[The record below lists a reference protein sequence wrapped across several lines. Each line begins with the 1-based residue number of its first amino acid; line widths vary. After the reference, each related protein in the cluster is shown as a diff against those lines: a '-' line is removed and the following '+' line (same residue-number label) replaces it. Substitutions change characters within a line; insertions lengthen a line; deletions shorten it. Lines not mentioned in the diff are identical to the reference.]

1 MERDPRL
8 EGPQM
13 AELVRQARDGDAGS
27 FCALYKSVYLDLYRF
42 AFYTM
47 KHQQDAEDAVS
58 EAVIKAFEKIATLKK
73 EESFKTW
80 MFQIVIN
87 CCRRKLRQNRQGM
100 TEGKEELLCRQEDKA
115 GRGEQMGQDPALSLT
130 LWEALGRL
138 SDEERMIIAL
148 SVFGGYKS
156 GEIGEQLKLSA
167 STVRSK
173 LRRGLGKMRDY
184 LGEEDEQ

>member
-1 MERDPRL
+1 MERDPRMN
-8 EGPQM
+8 GPQM
-13 AELVRQARDGDAGS
+13 AELVRQAREGDAGA

-58 EAVIKAFEKIATLKK
+58 EAVIKAFEKIRTLKK

-87 CCRRKLRQNRQGM
+87 CCRRKLQQSRQGM
-100 TEGKEELLCRQEDKA
+100 IQGEAALSCRQED
-115 GRGEQMGQDPALSLT
+115 RGGQRGQVQQDPALSLT
-130 LWEALGRL
+130 LWEALSRL

-156 GEIGEQLKLSA
+156 GEIGEQLELPA
-167 STVRSK
+167 ATVRSK
-173 LRRGLGKMRDY
+173 LKRGLGKMRDY

>member
-1 MERDPRL
+1 MERDPNM
-8 EGPQM
+8 EGTQM
-13 AELVRQARDGDAGS
+13 AELVRQAREGDSGA

-58 EAVIKAFEKIATLKK
+58 EAVIKAFEKIGTLKK
-73 EESFKTW
+73 EESFKAW
-80 MFQIVIN
+80 IFQIVIN
-87 CCRRKLRQNRQGM
+87 CCRRKLQQSGQGPMQGEEDLNGRQGDRV
-100 TEGKEELLCRQEDKA
+100 GQRRRDEE
-115 GRGEQMGQDPALSLT
+115 DPTLSLT
-130 LWEALGRL
+130 LREALGTL

-156 GEIGEQLKLSA
+156 KEIGEQLKLPA
-167 STVRSK
+167 ATVRSK

-184 LGEEDEQ
+184 LGEEDQQ